1 MLPKLNVD
9 CKWLYQQAVNGIL
22 AKLNDNTVLA
32 VGEIVLLLYM
42 NSIVLAKLNILSN
55 SCFGYTSLHGFSHS
69 VI

>member
-32 VGEIVLLLYM
+32 VGEIVLL
-42 NSIVLAKLNILSN
+42 VVHE
-55 SCFGYTSLHGFSHS
+55 LHRPCQ
-69 VI
+69 VEYPLQ